1 MSIYVVKAKK
11 TQLKANFG
19 ASDVQLTL
27 NALVDSQGNT
37 IAMASF
43 GEWGVVVI
51 KQGAKIEIVKF
62 DDITQNGDGS
72 ATLDV
77 ATNGRNILPITPY
90 TGSSTGESFNAGA
103 EVIVTNDPLTVMSF
117 GNLYNANTW
126 ALLQTFTTIPQTTG
140 GNATADNELVRY
152 AQALAMATGTAS
164 INRTVIAGNAGE
176 NISAGQ
182 LVYLKVSDGE
192 WYKTDADDSATI
204 NNVILGIAQ
213 GAGTD
218 GNSITSGVLLF
229 GLDSN
234 QTGLTSNTKYYAS
247 NTAGGISTSA
257 GTTSLAVG
265 VSRSTTSLLFKPR
278 YDKSVTNAQQDALD
292 GATSPSATNPFLT
305 ALDFV
310 GAVIPYAG
318 SSAPTGWLKCDGTAV
333 SRTTYATLYALIGT
347 TYGIGDNSTT
357 FNLPDLRSRGVVGVG
372 TGTKVATFSSRSSNV
387 ITATGLTSANNNE
400 FQTGQAVTYHTSGSV
415 ITGLTNDTVY
425 YVVRVTN
432 TTFSL
437 ATSMANAVAGTVIT
451 LSGDGTGTQ
460 TFTQTLTARTL
471 GDTGGEENHA
481 LTSSEIPAHTHTIN
495 HGTSSGGGSGIVS
508 NGNAPD
514 NQSNKTTY
522 STGSSSN
529 HSVMNPF
536 VALNYIIKY

>member
-164 INRTVIAGNAGE
+164 INRTVIA
-176 NISAGQ
+176 
-182 LVYLKVSDGE
+182 D
-192 WYKTDADDSATI
+192 
-204 NNVILGIAQ
+204 
-213 GAGTD
+213 
-218 GNSITSGVLLF
+218 
-229 GLDSN
+229 
-234 QTGLTSNTKYYAS
+234 
-247 NTAGGISTSA
+247 
-257 GTTSLAVG
+257 
-265 VSRSTTSLLFKPR
+265 
-278 YDKSVTNAQQDALD
+278 
-292 GATSPSATNPFLT
+292 
-305 ALDFV
+305 
-310 GAVIPYAG
+310 
-318 SSAPTGWLKCDGTAV
+318 
-333 SRTTYATLYALIGT
+333 
-347 TYGIGDNSTT
+347 
-357 FNLPDLRSRGVVGVG
+357 
-372 TGTKVATFSSRSSNV
+372 
-387 ITATGLTSANNNE
+387 
-400 FQTGQAVTYHTSGSV
+400 
-415 ITGLTNDTVY
+415 
-425 YVVRVTN
+425 
-432 TTFSL
+432 
-437 ATSMANAVAGTVIT
+437 
-451 LSGDGTGTQ
+451 
-460 TFTQTLTARTL
+460 
-471 GDTGGEENHA
+471 
-481 LTSSEIPAHTHTIN
+481 
-495 HGTSSGGGSGIVS
+495 IVS
-508 NGNAPD
+508 
-514 NQSNKTTY
+514 
-522 STGSSSN
+522 
-529 HSVMNPF
+529 
-536 VALNYIIKY
+536 